1 VVFRLLGHCVSPKN
15 TMAEACANKEDLK
28 QRLDSKSPLGE
39 YMGVVYD
46 NAGYTLAN
54 AGMLRSVLQFLQGVS
69 QPADAMVSSELVVLI
84 AKHAP
89 QVLHP
94 FIHLTIYSPLQETH
108 GLLAC
113 LFAYLLVCLFACL
126 LVCLFACLLVCLFA
140 CMHVCLFVFLVSFL
154 THSLSF
160 QLALLFMSVEL
171 FMSFLC
177 VYILTLD
184 LYVFNSKPKQ
194 TFQGFGEEIASW
206 LDRCV
211 SSVTDSGSS
220 SSRVPL
226 KQRDAKDMLLN
237 HCVAIVN
244 STAVA
249 YEADASQ
256 QQVLC
261 AAVIAHIKQATQ
273 PELCAKL
280 AEVISYSIGCYI
292 SYLFGYF

>member
-69 QPADAMVSSELVVLI
+69 QPADAVVSSELVVLI

-94 FIHLTIYSPLQETH
+94 CIHVSMHPPLKKRTD
-108 GLLAC
+108 
-113 LFAYLLVCLFACL
+113 YLPACL
-126 LVCLFACLLVCLFA
+126 LSWFLFSHISSHFTCVYC
-140 CMHVCLFVFLVSFL
+140 S
-154 THSLSF
+154 SLWNC
-160 QLALLFMSVEL
+160 
-171 FMSFLC
+171 LC
-177 VYILTLD
+177 VYVLTLD
-184 LYVFNSKPKQ
+184 LYVFVSNPKQ

-220 SSRVPL
+220 SSSSRVPL
-226 KQRDAKDMLLN
+226 KQRDAKDTLLN

-280 AEVISYSIGCYI
+280 AEVVSYSIGCYI
-292 SYLFGYF
+292 SCLFGYFNVTSHY